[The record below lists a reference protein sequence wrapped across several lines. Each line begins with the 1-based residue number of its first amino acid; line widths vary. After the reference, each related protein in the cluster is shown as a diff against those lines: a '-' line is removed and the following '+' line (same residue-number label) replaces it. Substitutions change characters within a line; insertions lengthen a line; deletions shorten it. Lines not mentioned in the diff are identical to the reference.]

1 MQSCKILMTS
11 FITEGNRVGNWT
23 KKKIGSLHAIHKGN
37 KNVKKKKNAYNR
49 DRQKNS
55 LGSPFSDLPGK
66 DPGKTSWQNK
76 KPVRKLQHFIYCEP
90 ETHPFHI
97 SDGINC
103 FMFLQ

>member
-1 MQSCKILMTS
+1 MTS
-11 FITEGNRVGNWT
+11 FITEGNRVGELD
-23 KKKIGSLHAIHKGN
+23 KKKIESLHAIHKGN
-37 KNVKKKKNAYNR
+37 KNVKKKNAYNR
-49 DRQKNS
+49 DRQKIR
-55 LGSPFSDLPGK
+55 LDLLFPTYL
-66 DPGKTSWQNK
+66 GKTSWQNK

>member
-23 KKKIGSLHAIHKGN
+23 KKKIESLHAIHKGN
-37 KNVKKKKNAYNR
+37 KNVKKKMPTTGTGKKIR
-49 DRQKNS
+49 
-55 LGSPFSDLPGK
+55 LDLLFPTYL
-66 DPGKTSWQNK
+66 GKTSWQNK

>member
-1 MQSCKILMTS
+1 MPTTGS
-11 FITEGNRVGNWT
+11 G
-23 KKKIGSLHAIHKGN
+23 KKIRL
-37 KNVKKKKNAYNR
+37 
-49 DRQKNS
+49 
-55 LGSPFSDLPGK
+55 DLLFPTYL
-66 DPGKTSWQNK
+66 GKTSWQNK